1 MSKFDIKK
9 KNKYVVASW
18 MASRVAP
25 LMVRGLS
32 HWCVFPT
39 PGWPLATHTLPSGQ
53 PRTMAIGPT
62 FHNSHHHYATVG
74 SIAHCRPINAT
85 MPPLPRYPTPS
96 LHQPD
101 MPWRIHQAFP
111 HPQSTAPRQPRDYL
125 NPPHPC
131 YHSSP
136 LFLPPPCR
144 AVVACATVYFFK
156 IFEKN
161 YHRFII

>member
-1 MSKFDIKK
+1 M
-9 KNKYVVASW
+9 
-18 MASRVAP
+18 
-25 LMVRGLS
+25 
-32 HWCVFPT
+32 CVSNTWVTVGNPHLAIRLAAHHGHR
-39 PGWPLATHTLPSGQ
+39 PGHALRPCH
-53 PRTMAIGPT
+53 PT
-62 FHNSHHHYATVG
+62 FHNSRHHYATVG
-74 SIAHCRPINAT
+74 PIAHGRPINAT